1 MQRNSGV
8 IVAVVV
14 EGSPAYSADIL
25 KGDIILSINNEIV
38 QSQEHFMQINNKY
51 PGGSTIALKID
62 RNGKIIQKEVVL
74 ASY

>member
-1 MQRNSGV
+1 M
-8 IVAVVV
+8 AVVV

-38 QSQEHFMQINNKY
+38 QSQDHYIQLSEKY
-51 PGGSTIALKID
+51 PNGSKIALKID

-74 ASY
+74 GASY